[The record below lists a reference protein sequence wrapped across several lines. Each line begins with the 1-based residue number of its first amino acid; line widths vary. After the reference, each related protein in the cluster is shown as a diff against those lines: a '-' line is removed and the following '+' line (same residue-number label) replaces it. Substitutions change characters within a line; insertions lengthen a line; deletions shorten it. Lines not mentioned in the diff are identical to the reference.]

1 MRPYYGFVC
10 RCYYCNA
17 YVHAVVIIAS
27 ITADAAA
34 ATIAANNNDVGDRDS
49 TEEGNDTDADADAI
63 L

>member
-1 MRPYYGFVC
+1 
-10 RCYYCNA
+10 
-17 YVHAVVIIAS
+17 VHAVVIIAS